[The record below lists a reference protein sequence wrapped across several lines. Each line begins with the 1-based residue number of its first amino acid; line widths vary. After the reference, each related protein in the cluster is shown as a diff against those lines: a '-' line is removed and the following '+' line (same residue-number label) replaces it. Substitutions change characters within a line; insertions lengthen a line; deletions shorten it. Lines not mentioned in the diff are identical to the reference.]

1 MNKKIIIATVV
12 IAGSGV
18 LNAWQNKKPITPV
31 ILGAYIF
38 VFILAILDMF
48 GGQLSTLAG
57 ALAMLAVVYILI
69 HEFPWTQIQDA
80 INGGTV
86 PLAKEGPPKGRHGT

>member
-12 IAGSGV
+12 IAASGV
-18 LNAWQNKKPITPV
+18 LKAWKAKAPITPV

-38 VFILAILDMF
+38 VFMLAIMDMF

-57 ALAMLAVVYILI
+57 AFAMLAVVYVLI
-69 HEFPWTQIQDA
+69 HEFPWVQIQDIISGNA
-80 INGGTV
+80 G
-86 PLAKEGPPKGRHGT
+86 LKKEGPPKGRHGT

>member
-31 ILGAYIF
+31 IMGAYIF
-38 VFILAILDMF
+38 VFVLAIMDMF

-57 ALAMLAVVYILI
+57 AFAMLAVVYVLLT
-69 HEFPWTQIQDA
+69 EFPWTQIQNA
-80 INGGTV
+80 ISGNA
-86 PLAKEGPPKGRHGT
+86 PLAKEGPPIGRHGS